1 MSAITIEDDLVHYE
15 VLGRGRPVILLHS
28 WLGSWRYWVPA
39 MQQLSMKYRT
49 YALDLWGFGDSGR
62 DTKRY
67 DFHSQVKLLDQFMNK
82 LGITKAALIGHGLG
96 ASIIVRYALESPDRV
111 PRLMAVSPPLF
122 RMAPPSSPLTFNTPK
137 PQLPVP
143 AAPAMLPP
151 ASAGP
156 AQPANAEKPGEKPP
170 ADTQKPAAPSP
181 TDVEKPGAPSAD
193 QKDAIYTEAETVPW
207 RSDEMKARVHAAL
220 DRETTQQADVE
231 SAKAT
236 PKLPRDAATPPT
248 DQPVKE
254 IVSAAPPP
262 VPPAAPAAP
271 TLPEKLD
278 SVPAMPN
285 VPYAAS
291 GDVQRA
297 NPLKEH
303 LEVLDRMELLKRHVD
318 PGPDL
323 DKLKVEVDK
332 ADSVAL
338 TMSIESFSDVDTL
351 REMQALKMPTVM
363 VYGVK
368 DTFLPPPDVSMLGS
382 LNEGRTTFRAMALD
396 DVRHFPMLEEKAD
409 FTRLMLAFLETPDV
423 HQIDLKEVWVRR
435 VR

>member
-62 DTKRY
+62 DTRRY
-67 DFHSQVKLLDQFMNK
+67 DFRSQVKLLDQFMEK

-96 ASIIVRYALESPDRV
+96 ASISVRYALENSDRV
-111 PRLMAVSPPLF
+111 PRLMTVSPPLF
-122 RMAPPSSPLTFNTPK
+122 RMAPTTSPLTFNTPK
-137 PQLPVP
+137 PQLPAPVTPP
-143 AAPAMLPP
+143 AA
-151 ASAGP
+151 STGP
-156 AQPANAEKPGEKPP
+156 ALPADPDKPGDTPP
-170 ADTQKPAAPSP
+170 TN
-181 TDVEKPGAPSAD
+181 ENKPGAPAAD

-207 RSDEMKARVHAAL
+207 RSDEIKARVRAAL
-220 DRETTQQADVE
+220 DRQTPQQADADA
-231 SAKAT
+231 AKA
-236 PKLPRDAATPPT
+236 PAKSPRDAATPPT

-254 IVSAAPPP
+254 IVSAATPP
-262 VPPAAPAAP
+262 VPPPEPVPAAP
-271 TLPEKLD
+271 TAPTAPPLPEKLD
-278 SVPAMPN
+278 GVPALPK
-285 VPYAAS
+285 VPYTAS

-303 LEVLDRMELLKRHVD
+303 LGVLDRMELLKRHVD
-318 PGPDL
+318 PGTDL

-338 TMSIESFSDVDTL
+338 AMSIESFSEVDTL

-368 DTFLPPPDVSMLGS
+368 DTFLPPPDGSMISS

-409 FTRLMLAFLETPDV
+409 FTRLMLAFLEAADV
-423 HQIDLKEVWVRR
+423 QQIDLKEVWVRR

>member
-67 DFHSQVKLLDQFMNK
+67 DFRSQVKLLDQFMEK

-96 ASIIVRYALESPDRV
+96 ASIIVRYALEYPDRV

-137 PQLPVP
+137 PQLPNP
-143 AAPAMLPP
+143 AAPAV
-151 ASAGP
+151 
-156 AQPANAEKPGEKPP
+156 
-170 ADTQKPAAPSP
+170 PAAPSP
-181 TDVEKPGAPSAD
+181 VVSTGLAQPGHTDKPGAPSPAHTD
-193 QKDAIYTEAETVPW
+193 EPAGDEKDAIRTEAETVPW
-207 RSDEMKARVHAAL
+207 RTDEIKARIRATL
-220 DRETTQQADVE
+220 DRHSAHPSNVDAAQA
-231 SAKAT
+231 
-236 PKLPRDAATPPT
+236 PKSPRDAAKPPT

-262 VPPAAPAAP
+262 VPASPAP

-278 SVPAMPN
+278 SVPTMPK
-285 VPYAAS
+285 VPYTAS
-291 GDVQRA
+291 GEVQRA
-297 NPLKEH
+297 NPLKQH
-303 LEVLDRMELLKRHVD
+303 LEVLDRMELLKRHVE

-323 DKLKVEVDK
+323 EKLKVEVDK

-338 TMSIESFSDVDTL
+338 AMSVESFSEVDTL
-351 REMQALKMPTVM
+351 REMQALTMPTVM

-368 DTFLPPPDVSMLGS
+368 DTFSPPPDVSMLSG

-409 FTRLMLAFLETPDV
+409 FTRLLLAFLETSDV
-423 HQIDLKEVWVRR
+423 QQIDLKEVWVRR

>member
-62 DTKRY
+62 DARRY
-67 DFHSQVKLLDQFMNK
+67 DFRSQVKLLDQFMEK

-96 ASIIVRYALESPDRV
+96 ASISVRYALEYPDRV

-122 RMAPPSSPLTFNTPK
+122 RMAPTSSPLTFNMPK
-137 PQLPVP
+137 PQLPTP
-143 AAPAMLPP
+143 AAPATPP
-151 ASAGP
+151 AAANL
-156 AQPANAEKPGEKPP
+156 AQPANANEPGE
-170 ADTQKPAAPSP
+170 
-181 TDVEKPGAPSAD
+181 PSALANTPD
-193 QKDAIYTEAETVPW
+193 PKDAIYTEAETMPW
-207 RSDEMKARVHAAL
+207 RSDEMKTRIRAAL
-220 DRETTQQADVE
+220 DRQTTQQSGVE
-231 SAKAT
+231 PTKAP
-236 PKLPRDAATPPT
+236 PKSPRDAATPPT

-262 VPPAAPAAP
+262 IPASPAPG
-271 TLPEKLD
+271 LSEKLD
-278 SVPAMPN
+278 NVPAIPKT
-285 VPYAAS
+285 PLAAS
-291 GDVQRA
+291 GDVQHA

-303 LEVLDRMELLKRHVD
+303 LEVLDRMELLKRHVE
-318 PGPDL
+318 PGSDL

-338 TMSIESFSDVDTL
+338 AMSVESFSEVDTL

-368 DTFLPPPDVSMLGS
+368 DTFSPPPDASMLSS
-382 LNEGRTTFRAMALD
+382 LNEGRTTFHAMGLD

-409 FTRLMLAFLETPDV
+409 FTRLMLAFLEAADV
-423 HQIDLKEVWVRR
+423 QQIDLKEVWVRR

>member
-67 DFHSQVKLLDQFMNK
+67 DFRSQVKLLDQFMEK

-96 ASIIVRYALESPDRV
+96 ASIIVRYALEYPDRV
-111 PRLMAVSPPLF
+111 PRLMTVSPPLF
-122 RMAPPSSPLTFNTPK
+122 RMAPSSNPLTFNVPK
-137 PQLPVP
+137 PQLPAPAAPLP
-143 AAPAMLPP
+143 AAPAAAAPAVPATPSPAAPAVPAAEVPALP
-151 ASAGP
+151 ADTD
-156 AQPANAEKPGEKPP
+156 KPGEKPP
-170 ADTQKPAAPSP
+170 DDE
-181 TDVEKPGAPSAD
+181 TDALN
-193 QKDAIYTEAETVPW
+193 TEAETVPW
-207 RSDEMKARVHAAL
+207 RTEEIKARIRATL
-220 DRETTQQADVE
+220 DRKTAQPPPTDA
-231 SAKAT
+231 AKAL
-236 PKLPRDAATPPT
+236 PKSPRDAATPPT

-254 IVSAAPPP
+254 IVSAAP
-262 VPPAAPAAP
+262 

-278 SVPAMPN
+278 EVPSMPK
-285 VPYAAS
+285 VPYTTS

-303 LEVLDRMELLKRHVD
+303 LQVLDRMELLRRHVEA
-318 PGPDL
+318 GPDL

-338 TMSIESFSDVDTL
+338 AVSIESFSEVDTL

-368 DTFLPPPDVSMLGS
+368 DTFLPPPDGSMISS

-409 FTRLMLAFLETPDV
+409 FTRLLLAFLETPDV
-423 HQIDLKEVWVRR
+423 HQIDLKQVWVRR